1 MLNKAILMGRL
12 TRDPDL
18 RHTQSNMA
26 VASFSLAI
34 DRGRKDANGNRQ
46 TDFIDC
52 VAWGRQAE
60 FVKQWFTKGMMAI
73 VVGRIQS
80 RNWEDKNGS
89 KRVSIEI
96 NCDEIS
102 FGETRKA
109 REENG
114 YGYAQQGGGYADSYN
129 APQRA
134 PQNYNSAPAAPAFD
148 MPTGSSDFAE
158 LSDDDDDGD
167 VPF

>member
-12 TRDPDL
+12 TRDPEL

-26 VASFSLAI
+26 VASFTLAI
-34 DRGRKDANGNRQ
+34 DRGRKDASGNKQ

-60 FVKQWFTKGMMAI
+60 FLTQWFQKGMLAI

-80 RNWEDKNGS
+80 RNWEDKNGN
-89 KRVSIEI
+89 KRVSIEVV
-96 NCDEIS
+96 CDEIS
-102 FGETRKA
+102 FGETKKS
-109 REENG
+109 REENA
-114 YGYAQQGGGYADSYN
+114 YSGGGYD
-129 APQRA
+129 RA
-134 PQNYNSAPAAPAFD
+134 PQGDSYGAPQSGSYSAPAAPTFD
-148 MPTGSSDFAE
+148 LPTGDSDFAE
-158 LSDDDDDGD
+158 LSDDDDEGD

>member
-12 TRDPDL
+12 TRDPEL
-18 RHTQSNMA
+18 RHTPSNA
-26 VASFSLAI
+26 PVVSFSLAI
-34 DRGRKDANGNRQ
+34 DRGRKDASGNKQ

-52 VAWGRQAE
+52 VAWNRTAE
-60 FVKQWFTKGMMAI
+60 FVAQWFTKGMLAI

-89 KRVSIEI
+89 KRVSIEVV
-96 NCDEIS
+96 CDEVS
-102 FGETRKA
+102 FGETKKS

-114 YGYAQQGGGYADSYN
+114 YGGGSQYD
-129 APQRA
+129 RA
-134 PQNYNSAPAAPAFD
+134 PQANYSAPAAPSFD
-148 MPTGSSDFAE
+148 LPTGTSDFEE
-158 LSDDDDDGD
+158 LSDDDDGD

>member
-12 TRDPDL
+12 TRDPEL

-34 DRGRKDANGNRQ
+34 DRDRKGPNGERQ

-60 FVKQWFTKGMMAI
+60 VVSQWFTKGMLAI
-73 VVGRIQS
+73 VVGRMQS
-80 RNWEDKNGS
+80 TSYEDKNGN
-89 KRVSIEI
+89 KRTKITV
-96 NCDEIS
+96 NCDEVQ
-102 FGETRKA
+102 FGETKKA
-109 REENG
+109 REAN
-114 YGYAQQGGGYADSYN
+114 
-129 APQRA
+129 QRA
-134 PQNYNSAPAAPAFD
+134 GGQ
-148 MPTGSSDFAE
+148 DFTPPPPGDGNWSE
-158 LSDDDDDGD
+158 LPDGEK